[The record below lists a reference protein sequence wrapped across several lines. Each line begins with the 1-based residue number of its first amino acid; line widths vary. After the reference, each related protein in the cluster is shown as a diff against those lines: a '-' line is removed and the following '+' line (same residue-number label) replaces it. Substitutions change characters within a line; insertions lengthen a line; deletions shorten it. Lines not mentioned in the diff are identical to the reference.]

1 MSVSTGMPC
10 IRSVLTARRGA
21 SIRSASPS
29 KPNGSPSVSPTGAGV
44 YHLPNGSGGWLL
56 TAPIVANE
64 WFSTRNSTLSHH
76 LAPIVRLLKSW
87 NRAHSKRMR
96 SFHLETVAATMFS
109 SLGSNHRDGL
119 QKFFEWAPS
128 YLHVNA
134 PGGQGGDLSSYLS
147 RSARQDLLTSLS
159 SAAGRAKKANEAE
172 ARGDHA
178 EAKKQWRII
187 LGDSFPTG

>member
-1 MSVSTGMPC
+1 M
-10 IRSVLTARRGA
+10 LTARRGA